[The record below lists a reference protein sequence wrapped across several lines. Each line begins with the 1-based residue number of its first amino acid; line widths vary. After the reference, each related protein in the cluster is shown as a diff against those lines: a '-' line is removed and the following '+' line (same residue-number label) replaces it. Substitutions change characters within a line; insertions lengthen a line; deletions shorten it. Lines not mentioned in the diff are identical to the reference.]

1 MVKNLNYSIKK
12 NAIMPF
18 VAIWMDLE
26 VIILSNPDRDR
37 QISCDVTYM
46 WSLIYDTNEIIYK
59 TEEDSQTQMTD
70 L

>member
-1 MVKNLNYSIKK
+1 
-12 NAIMPF
+12 MPF
-18 VAIWMDLE
+18 VATWMDLE

>member
-1 MVKNLNYSIKK
+1 
-12 NAIMPF
+12 
-18 VAIWMDLE
+18 MDGLRSYNTK
-26 VIILSNPDRDR
+26 LSNPDRDR

-59 TEEDSQTQMTD
+59 TEDSWTQMTD